1 MNEFLFTTE
10 GGFLFF
16 VLAGF
21 LAQLVDGT
29 LGMAYGVS
37 CTTLLLCLGVGPAAA
52 SASIHTS
59 ELFTTAASALFHL
72 KNGNVDKGILK
83 RLAVPGVVGGVIGA
97 YVLSSFP
104 GDNAKPWISAYHLI
118 MGNVIRVNACRK
130 QHTEPQN
137 AKLAP
142 LGFLGGFL
150 DAVGGG
156 GWGPVVT
163 STLVSKGNSP
173 RMVIGTVNT
182 AEFFVAASTS
192 AAFFVVLGNIYLT
205 AVLGLILGGVAAA
218 PIAAHACKK
227 VQPKPL
233 MVAVGVLIVFLSLRN
248 IHQIPQQIASLHST
262 MVAAGTA
269 PAVH

>member
-1 MNEFLFTTE
+1 MNESLFTTE

-16 VLAGF
+16 ALAGF

-37 CTTLLLCLGVGPAAA
+37 CTTLLLCLGLGPAAA
-52 SASIHTS
+52 SASVHTS
-59 ELFTTAASALFHL
+59 ELFTTAASAFFHL
-72 KNGNVDKGILK
+72 KHGNVDKDMLK
-83 RLAVPGVVGGVIGA
+83 RLALPGVIGGIFGA
-97 YVLSSFP
+97 YILSSFP
-104 GDNAKPWISAYHLI
+104 GDIAKPFVSAYLLF
-118 MGNVIRVNACRK
+118 MGIVILVKAFRK
-130 QHTEPQN
+130 IQAEPKN

-173 RMVIGTVNT
+173 RMVIGTVNS
-182 AEFFVAASTS
+182 AEFFVAASTA
-192 AAFFVVLGNIYLT
+192 AAFFVALGNIYVT

-248 IHQIPQQIASLHST
+248 LHQIPQQIATLHSNL
-262 MVAAGTA
+262 VAAGAAT
-269 PAVH
+269 AVH